1 MRHIFISVKKTG
13 PLMFLIFGSF
23 FNGQVRIGNSAANTS
38 APNSSA
44 FIDASSNPTFNN
56 ESKPNIGKGLLF
68 PRTDLTKFTAFS
80 PTAPEVLGTVEN
92 YYNYYDGFIVFNTA
106 SSGVAAIGGTEG
118 TLCRGFWYY
127 DNDVANDTESTAPAN
142 QNKLNL
148 GTWRPM
154 RPDQCSTTPPIVTT
168 LDCASGTFNPSILA
182 QGTSVTGGTLTIPY
196 TGGNGAGYPAETVTV
211 NGLTFSRTSG
221 TLNVSNGTLTYSIN
235 GTPSASGPM
244 NVHVTL
250 GDKSCDATITV
261 TGTTPPIVTT
271 LDCGNATFNPSTLT
285 QGSSVTG
292 GTLTIPYTGGNGAG
306 YPVETVTVNGLTF
319 SRAAGTLNTGNG
331 TLTYSI
337 NGTPST
343 SGSMNVHVT
352 LGDKSCDAN
361 IIVINGQQIT
371 MCDGRT
377 WKTHNLGANES
388 LDPNV
393 PVAGIHGDKYQW
405 GRINPILTQS
415 QDQANAGPVTWNF
428 NDASDGSWGPSRTS
442 NDPCPPGFRVPTQ
455 AEWQAL
461 NSCSSV
467 GRIGPFG
474 DDASLFSSALTYTS
488 GSNKLTFPAAGFRS
502 HLSIPNNPT
511 LGGVLQMRNEVGMYW
526 SSTSYYT
533 TQNNPAAYSFGFNS
547 SSVNPS
553 SSAGYRIEGHSVRC
567 IAE

>member
-1 MRHIFISVKKTG
+1 MRYTFISKKKIA
-13 PLMFLIFGSF
+13 PLACLTFGCLF
-23 FNGQVRIGNSAANTS
+23 YGQVRIGNSAANTS

-80 PTAPEVLGTVEN
+80 PTAPDILGTVTN

-106 SSGVAAIGGTEG
+106 TSGVAAIGNTDG

-127 DNDVANDTESTAPAN
+127 DNDVTNDTESTAPAN
-142 QNKLNL
+142 QNKVNM
-148 GTWRPM
+148 GTWKPLDK
-154 RPDQCSTTPPIVTT
+154 DQCSTTPPIVTT
-168 LDCASGTFNPSILA
+168 LDCASGTFNPSTLA

-221 TLNVSNGTLTYSIN
+221 TLNVGNGTLTYSIN

-337 NGTPST
+337 NGTPSS
-343 SGSMNVHVT
+343 SGSMNVHVI
-352 LGDKSCDAN
+352 LGDKACDAT
-361 IIVINGQQIT
+361 IT
-371 MCDGRT
+371 VAESGPPSVMCGSQKWLR
-377 WKTHNLGANES
+377 HNLGADTT
-388 LDPNV
+388 LDPDHPTSATDLALRGGYYLWGNKYD
-393 PVAGIHGDKYQW
+393 AGSS
-405 GRINPILTQS
+405 TVVS
-415 QDQANAGPVTWNF
+415 
-428 NDASDGSWGPSRTS
+428 GSWGPTKTS
-442 NDPCPPGFRVPTQ
+442 FDPCPPGYRVPTKQ
-455 AEWQAL
+455 DW
-461 NSCSSV
+461 V
-467 GRIGPFG
+467 T
-474 DDASLFSSALTYTS
+474 LTVTANTPPAYLGMDGNPTS
-488 GSNKLTFPAAGFRS
+488 TINPGVAVQFTCPNNTKLTLPLAGNGTSATAYPVAYVNS
-502 HLSIPNNPT
+502 HALLWASTTDPGLANYFVAP
-511 LGGVLQMRNEVGMYW
+511 GGGATA
-526 SSTSYYT
+526 TSPFWT
-533 TQNNPAAYSFGFNS
+533 MP
-547 SSVNPS
+547 
-553 SSAGYRIEGHSVRC
+553 VRC
-567 IAE
+567 IGE